1 MKSEYT
7 KNEYTKN
14 THLAAEFGAAYEYCE
29 EMIK

>member
-1 MKSEYT
+1 MIMKS
-7 KNEYTKN
+7 EYTKN